1 MLSVIRHWTIWLVL
15 LAMAV
20 AVQAAELQHEIRV
33 PGIPDVRQE
42 IRFPD
47 LPGYRTLVCDLHT
60 HTVFSDGTVWPP
72 VRIREA
78 WRQGLHVLAITDHI
92 EYRPHKEDLPRGY
105 DRSPVLAA
113 GEAATRDI
121 LLIRGAEI
129 TRDTPPG
136 HFNALFVKDLPALEH
151 EDLLEVF
158 RRANAQDAFVFW
170 NHPGWQGAERGK
182 WLELHTTVYENKW
195 LHGIE
200 ICNNECYYQQ
210 AHQWA
215 IDKNLTLIG
224 TSDVHEPELRRKNT
238 ADDHRTVTL
247 VLAKEKT
254 ADALKE
260 ALRAGR
266 TIVWWRGRLIGREQ
280 WLRPFFDACVE
291 VQPPHHRIKNAVF
304 VHVRNRCEADIRL
317 ENTGKVGPKEI
328 LLPAGTVS
336 LLRIAAADPNKPT
349 KLQYTA
355 TNFLIAPEKGLPATF
370 DIPGVQQ

>member
-1 MLSVIRHWTIWLVL
+1 MFSAVRKWVIAVVL
-15 LAMAV
+15 LATAV
-20 AVQAAELQHEIRV
+20 ALQAAELQHEIRV
-33 PGIPDVRQE
+33 SYSPDARQE

-60 HTVFSDGTVWPP
+60 HTAFSDGSVWPP
-72 VRIREA
+72 VRIKEA
-78 WRQGLHVLAITDHI
+78 WRQGLHVLAISDHI

-105 DRSPVLAA
+105 DRAVALAA

-121 LLIRGAEI
+121 LLVRGAEI

-136 HFNALFVKDLPALEH
+136 HFNAVFVKDLPALEH
-151 EDLLEVF
+151 DDLLEVF
-158 RRANAQDAFVFW
+158 RRANDQDAFVFW

-182 WLELHTTVYENKW
+182 WQDFHATVYQNKW

-215 IDKNLTLIG
+215 LEKNLTLIG
-224 TSDVHEPELRRKNT
+224 TSDIHEPDLRRKNT
-238 ADDHRTVTL
+238 AADHRTVTL

-254 ADALKE
+254 EDALKE

-266 TIVWWRGRLIGREQ
+266 TIVWWRGRLIGREE

-291 VQPPHHRIKNAVF
+291 VHPPHHRIKNAVF
-304 VHVRNRCEADIRL
+304 LHIRNRCEADIRL
-317 ENTGKVGPKEI
+317 ERVGTVGPKEI
-328 LLPAGTVS
+328 ILPAATVT
-336 LLRIAAADPNKPT
+336 LLRIAAADPKKPI
-349 KLQYTA
+349 KLQYAA
-355 TNFLIAPEKGLPATF
+355 TNFLVAPEKPLMV
-370 DIPGVQQ
+370 DIEIPGAEQ